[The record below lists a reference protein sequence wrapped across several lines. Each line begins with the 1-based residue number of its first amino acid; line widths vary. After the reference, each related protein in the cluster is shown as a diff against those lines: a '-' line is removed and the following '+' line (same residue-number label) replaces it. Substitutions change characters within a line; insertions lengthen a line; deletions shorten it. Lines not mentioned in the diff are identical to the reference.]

1 MTLRE
6 RLFALPDQYIN
17 LDRRDERRELDRAR
31 RARGAPVTTRAPSL
45 VSNRAQLGVFGRLLD
60 LSLASGG

>member
-17 LDRRDERRELDRAR
+17 LDRRDERRELIGRDVLEAR
-31 RARGAPVTTRAPSL
+31 L
-45 VSNRAQLGVFGRLLD
+45 
-60 LSLASGG
+60 